1 MTRATRTYEFT
12 AFTEADL
19 LQPGDNSIG
28 RGDTFVMPASATTSF
43 SVRDNDRRLSGDID
57 KKRWVKSED
66 TGRWEKVTTEHA
78 IDPFGQRATVDGE
91 LLDGQIYAEK
101 RHILLGD
108 DGKLYS
114 LIKIEVEGGDAPG
127 KGDDYFAF
135 EGRVPPAGV
144 ELKVLWS
151 TDIIFGVKY
160 KKLGAGELGD
170 PQTATIGGRY
180 FCDETTDGIDRDE
193 PPVEGVAV
201 FLRSA
206 DGTLI
211 AETRTDSD
219 GLYKFEGL
227 SAGEYIVEFA
237 NDPDSGKVFVAPN
250 AGNDSTKDS
259 DVIKVTEEGVGQTA
273 QIAVREGQTIEN
285 VDAGVADPPVRQPCS
300 DPSAVLID
308 FEGLVAGA
316 KGPFSIAG
324 VTITAQRA
332 QDDDGIFD
340 DAMLFDSIVP
350 TGGDTDLQTAT
361 QGNVLIISE
370 DGNSEEPNDNDLGGV
385 IIFEFD
391 NPSLIFD
398 ILIIDSSGG
407 VIDTFGEDGLRIASF
422 VLPAVPEG
430 EQTQVVMDVA
440 GVTRLEVNLF
450 GDGAVDDLCYIPG
463 LSEPQSTPAIDAFNF
478 A

>member
-1 MTRATRTYEFT
+1 M
-12 AFTEADL
+12 
-19 LQPGDNSIG
+19 
-28 RGDTFVMPASATTSF
+28 
-43 SVRDNDRRLSGDID
+43 
-57 KKRWVKSED
+57 
-66 TGRWEKVTTEHA
+66 
-78 IDPFGQRATVDGE
+78 
-91 LLDGQIYAEK
+91 
-101 RHILLGD
+101 
-108 DGKLYS
+108 
-114 LIKIEVEGGDAPG
+114 
-127 KGDDYFAF
+127 
-135 EGRVPPAGV
+135 
-144 ELKVLWS
+144 
-151 TDIIFGVKY
+151 
-160 KKLGAGELGD
+160 
-170 PQTATIGGRY
+170 
-180 FCDETTDGIDRDE
+180 
-193 PPVEGVAV
+193 
-201 FLRSA
+201 
-206 DGTLI
+206 
-211 AETRTDSD
+211 
-219 GLYKFEGL
+219 
-227 SAGEYIVEFA
+227 
-237 NDPDSGKVFVAPN
+237 
-250 AGNDSTKDS
+250 
-259 DVIKVTEEGVGQTA
+259 
-273 QIAVREGQTIEN
+273 REGQAIEN

-316 KGPFSIAG
+316 KGLFSIAG